1 MIRNK
6 LRIVLFVLISI
17 FTFAEEV
24 ELKKAVDENGYEY
37 TYTNGIY
44 SDTREYT
51 LENGLKVYLTKK
63 DNTPNIYSEIVV
75 RVGSKN
81 DPDETTGLAHYFE
94 HLMFK
99 GSDKIGTIDWN
110 KEKPLLDQIEKLYDD
125 HKKERDPDKK
135 KEIYKKIDAISYEA
149 SKYSVSNEYS
159 QLVSSIG
166 GSDLNAYTSN
176 DSTIFTMNFPSNN
189 VEKAMFLERSRFDNV
204 ALRGFHTELETVYEE
219 YNLTENSGFSRVYN
233 ESMKELFKDN
243 AYSKHPTIGTPYD
256 LKNPSIKEIRLF
268 FDKYYI
274 ANNMA
279 IILSGNLEYA
289 DTIKM
294 IDKYWG
300 NYKSNK
306 DINTLTPQ
314 PTGKY
319 TADKEIDIDVPG
331 DSGVYVAVKTPVDE
345 VTKGQVISMLL
356 YNGLDGI
363 FDKMILYGKIESMDE
378 ELLYFNDG
386 ALDIFRFVA
395 GSKNSMLELKQAYFQ
410 GVKQLKEGKFTDTQ
424 LKNIKLKIQKAYDVL
439 KNNSG
444 VITSSIEESFVRG
457 ADLTDEDKQYNIAM
471 NLTKKDIIEYSNRV
485 FSNQFIVNA
494 YDSSDIKY
502 ENLEKPEITSLA
514 SNPSSESEFAKEFYA
529 MSSKENNFDKSKLE
543 SLEIIDLGKGIKLY
557 YVNNKDNNQYDITY
571 IYPLGYVENNN
582 LNMARELF
590 YEIDIKKIQ
599 LEKFQNA
606 MSEKSIMIGMSV
618 FSDQTEFSLT
628 GIDSNKANILE
639 ALKLFKEKS
648 SNNIA
653 TTDQYAAFKNN
664 MIKKLQEIKE
674 NPEFLTSAAPSY
686 VIFGETSW
694 NRMIKSD
701 IEQLNKKEGNFY
713 ADLINSLSTKK
724 PDIFAYTSL
733 SKEDIIELIK
743 KTDKFD
749 NITEK
754 KRMEPINIDIPK
766 QKVYVTHA
774 NSKTVSLS
782 IVGNFDLASDE
793 NTTFALFY
801 NEYENGLNGRTF
813 KEIREKKGLTYNI
826 SNVLMG
832 LEKHS
837 YILIDT
843 STQNDKVNEMIDSVK
858 EFLGDANKLD
868 KKVFESTKQVLV
880 NEYENQSLKGYG
892 LYSDYTQKEML
903 NLETDRA
910 KTLEAI
916 KAYTF
921 EEYKKIYSEK
931 VKLSNFSI
939 VAVGDKG
946 DINSDDFKKYGE
958 VIKLSAEKLI
968 GE

>member
-1 MIRNK
+1 MLRNK
-6 LRIVLFVLISI
+6 LRILIFALISI
-17 FTFAEEV
+17 FMFAEEV

-44 SDTREYT
+44 SDTREYI

-99 GSDKIGTIDWN
+99 GSDEIGTIDWK
-110 KEKPLLDQIEKLYDD
+110 KEKPILDQIEKLYEE
-125 HKKERDPDKK
+125 HKKERDTDKK
-135 KEIYKKIDAISYEA
+135 KEIYKEIDKLSYEA
-149 SKYSVSNEYS
+149 SKYSISNEYS
-159 QLVSSIG
+159 QLVASIG
-166 GSDLNAYTSN
+166 GTELNAFTSY
-176 DSTIFTMNFPSNN
+176 DSTIFTMNFPSKNL
-189 VEKAMFLERSRFDNV
+189 EKAILLERSRFDNV
-204 ALRGFHTELETVYEE
+204 ALREFHTELETVYEE
-219 YNLTENSGFSRVYN
+219 YNLTENNGFSLVFN
-233 ESMKELFKDN
+233 KAMKELFKDN
-243 AYSKHPTIGTPYD
+243 SYSKSPVIGTPYD
-256 LKNPSIKEIRLF
+256 LKNPSIKEIRAF
-268 FDKYYI
+268 FNKYYI
-274 ANNMA
+274 ANNIA

-289 DTIKM
+289 DTIKT

-300 NYKSNK
+300 NYRNNK
-306 DINTLTPQ
+306 DINTLTPE

-319 TADKEIDIDVPG
+319 TENKEIEIDVPNN
-331 DSGVYVAVKTPVDE
+331 SGLYVAIKTPTNE
-345 VTKGQVISMLL
+345 ITKGQITAMIL

-363 FDKMILYGKIESMDE
+363 FDKMILDGKIQKVDE
-378 ELLYFNDG
+378 QLLYFNDG

-590 YEIDIKKIQ
+590 YEIGTKKIQ

-653 TTDQYAAFKNN
+653 TTDQYATFKNN

-939 VAVGDKG
+939 VAVGDMG
-946 DINSDDFKKYGE
+946 EINSDDFKKYGE

>member
-1 MIRNK
+1 M
-6 LRIVLFVLISI
+6 
-17 FTFAEEV
+17 
-24 ELKKAVDENGYEY
+24 
-37 TYTNGIY
+37 
-44 SDTREYT
+44 
-51 LENGLKVYLTKK
+51 
-63 DNTPNIYSEIVV
+63 
-75 RVGSKN
+75 
-81 DPDETTGLAHYFE
+81 
-94 HLMFK
+94 
-99 GSDKIGTIDWN
+99 
-110 KEKPLLDQIEKLYDD
+110 
-125 HKKERDPDKK
+125 
-135 KEIYKKIDAISYEA
+135 
-149 SKYSVSNEYS
+149 
-159 QLVSSIG
+159 
-166 GSDLNAYTSN
+166 
-176 DSTIFTMNFPSNN
+176 
-189 VEKAMFLERSRFDNV
+189 
-204 ALRGFHTELETVYEE
+204 
-219 YNLTENSGFSRVYN
+219 
-233 ESMKELFKDN
+233 
-243 AYSKHPTIGTPYD
+243 
-256 LKNPSIKEIRLF
+256 
-268 FDKYYI
+268 
-274 ANNMA
+274 
-279 IILSGNLEYA
+279 
-289 DTIKM
+289 
-294 IDKYWG
+294 
-300 NYKSNK
+300 
-306 DINTLTPQ
+306 
-314 PTGKY
+314 
-319 TADKEIDIDVPG
+319 PG

-590 YEIDIKKIQ
+590 YEIGTKKIQ

-653 TTDQYAAFKNN
+653 TTDQYATFKNN

-939 VAVGDKG
+939 VAVGDMG
-946 DINSDDFKKYGE
+946 EINSDDFKKYGE

>member
-1 MIRNK
+1 
-6 LRIVLFVLISI
+6 
-17 FTFAEEV
+17 
-24 ELKKAVDENGYEY
+24 
-37 TYTNGIY
+37 
-44 SDTREYT
+44 
-51 LENGLKVYLTKK
+51 
-63 DNTPNIYSEIVV
+63 
-75 RVGSKN
+75 
-81 DPDETTGLAHYFE
+81 
-94 HLMFK
+94 
-99 GSDKIGTIDWN
+99 
-110 KEKPLLDQIEKLYDD
+110 
-125 HKKERDPDKK
+125 
-135 KEIYKKIDAISYEA
+135 
-149 SKYSVSNEYS
+149 
-159 QLVSSIG
+159 
-166 GSDLNAYTSN
+166 
-176 DSTIFTMNFPSNN
+176 
-189 VEKAMFLERSRFDNV
+189 
-204 ALRGFHTELETVYEE
+204 
-219 YNLTENSGFSRVYN
+219 
-233 ESMKELFKDN
+233 
-243 AYSKHPTIGTPYD
+243 
-256 LKNPSIKEIRLF
+256 
-268 FDKYYI
+268 
-274 ANNMA
+274 MA

-590 YEIDIKKIQ
+590 YEIGTKKIQ

-653 TTDQYAAFKNN
+653 TTDQYATFKNN

-939 VAVGDKG
+939 VAVGDMG
-946 DINSDDFKKYGE
+946 EINSDDFKKYGE

>member
-1 MIRNK
+1 
-6 LRIVLFVLISI
+6 
-17 FTFAEEV
+17 
-24 ELKKAVDENGYEY
+24 
-37 TYTNGIY
+37 
-44 SDTREYT
+44 
-51 LENGLKVYLTKK
+51 
-63 DNTPNIYSEIVV
+63 
-75 RVGSKN
+75 
-81 DPDETTGLAHYFE
+81 
-94 HLMFK
+94 
-99 GSDKIGTIDWN
+99 
-110 KEKPLLDQIEKLYDD
+110 
-125 HKKERDPDKK
+125 
-135 KEIYKKIDAISYEA
+135 
-149 SKYSVSNEYS
+149 
-159 QLVSSIG
+159 
-166 GSDLNAYTSN
+166 
-176 DSTIFTMNFPSNN
+176 
-189 VEKAMFLERSRFDNV
+189 
-204 ALRGFHTELETVYEE
+204 
-219 YNLTENSGFSRVYN
+219 
-233 ESMKELFKDN
+233 
-243 AYSKHPTIGTPYD
+243 
-256 LKNPSIKEIRLF
+256 
-268 FDKYYI
+268 
-274 ANNMA
+274 
-279 IILSGNLEYA
+279 
-289 DTIKM
+289 
-294 IDKYWG
+294 
-300 NYKSNK
+300 
-306 DINTLTPQ
+306 
-314 PTGKY
+314 
-319 TADKEIDIDVPG
+319 
-331 DSGVYVAVKTPVDE
+331 
-345 VTKGQVISMLL
+345 
-356 YNGLDGI
+356 
-363 FDKMILYGKIESMDE
+363 
-378 ELLYFNDG
+378 
-386 ALDIFRFVA
+386 
-395 GSKNSMLELKQAYFQ
+395 
-410 GVKQLKEGKFTDTQ
+410 
-424 LKNIKLKIQKAYDVL
+424 
-439 KNNSG
+439 
-444 VITSSIEESFVRG
+444 
-457 ADLTDEDKQYNIAM
+457 
-471 NLTKKDIIEYSNRV
+471 
-485 FSNQFIVNA
+485 
-494 YDSSDIKY
+494 
-502 ENLEKPEITSLA
+502 
-514 SNPSSESEFAKEFYA
+514 

-590 YEIDIKKIQ
+590 YEIGTKKIQ

-653 TTDQYAAFKNN
+653 TTDQYATFKNN

-939 VAVGDKG
+939 VAVGDMG
-946 DINSDDFKKYGE
+946 EINSDDFKKYGE